1 MLSVLSPPLL
11 DSATIIAAP
20 AVEPEAAPEATPEID
35 DAASE
40 SGSMVARSDYTQ
52 PPYHHALAI
61 YFHAPPSEEGGEH
74 GPSQAQEGAARAA
87 ATDSSQE
94 LTADN
99 LSA

>member
-1 MLSVLSPPLL
+1 MVLSVLSPPLL

-20 AVEPEAAPEATPEID
+20 AVEPEAATEATPEID

-74 GPSQAQEGAARAA
+74 GAKPGPRRSGASSRNRQLPRAYG
-87 ATDSSQE
+87 
-94 LTADN
+94 
-99 LSA
+99 